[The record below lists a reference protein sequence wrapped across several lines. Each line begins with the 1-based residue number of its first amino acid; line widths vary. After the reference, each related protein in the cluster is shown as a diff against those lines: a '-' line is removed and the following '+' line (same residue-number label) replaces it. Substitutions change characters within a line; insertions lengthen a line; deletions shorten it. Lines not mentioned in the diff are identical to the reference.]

1 MNTRIPAGLQEAGR
15 VWQTLG
21 AEDPLWAVLS
31 LPDKRGGRWRLEEF
45 LATGEQDVA
54 RAHERLRRA
63 GASERFQSVLDF
75 GCGVGRL
82 VRAWA
87 DRADQVT
94 GVDISASMLE
104 HARCILADRPNTRLV
119 HNEAP
124 DLRVLPDASFDLVF
138 SLICLQHL
146 PWPVAAGYLDEFARL
161 CRPGGWVAFQL
172 PARGPD
178 SGRAARWRKRLV
190 DALPFGLGS
199 AYRRWRHGSSAVF
212 DVFYTPRPEVEA
224 RLRSAGL
231 TGIAAEPD
239 ASAGPGTEGWFYLAR
254 KAA

>member
-1 MNTRIPAGLQEAGR
+1 
-15 VWQTLG
+15 
-21 AEDPLWAVLS
+21 
-31 LPDKRGGRWRLEEF
+31 
-45 LATGEQDVA
+45 LATGERDVA
-54 RAHERLRRA
+54 GAHGRLRRA
-63 GASERFQSVLDF
+63 GAAGRFAAVLDF

-82 VRAWA
+82 ARAWA
-87 DRADQVT
+87 DRAEQVT

-104 HARCILADRPNTRLV
+104 HARRILADRPDVRLV

-124 DLRVLPDASFDLVF
+124 DLRVLPDASFDLVY
-138 SLICLQHL
+138 SLICLQHM
-146 PWPVAAGYLDEFARL
+146 PWPVAAGYLGEFARV

-190 DALPFGLGS
+190 DALPFGLAA

-212 DVFYTPRPEVEA
+212 DVFYTPRPAVEA
-224 RLRSAGL
+224 RLQAAGL
-231 TGIAAEPD
+231 AAGAAEPD
-239 ASAGPGTEGWFYLAR
+239 ASAGPGTEGYFYLAR